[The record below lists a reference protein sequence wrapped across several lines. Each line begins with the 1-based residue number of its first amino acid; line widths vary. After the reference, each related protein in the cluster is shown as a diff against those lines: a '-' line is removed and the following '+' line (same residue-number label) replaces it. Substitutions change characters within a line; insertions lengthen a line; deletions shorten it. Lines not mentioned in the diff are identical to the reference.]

1 MSKIRRWGRSIVTFL
16 RDVRAEMKKVV
27 WPGWEEVRT
36 LTAVVVV
43 TMVGI
48 GIILWGTD
56 ALLSLAVGL
65 ALK

>member
-1 MSKIRRWGRSIVTFL
+1 MTFL